1 MVVGA
6 TVAPLASVTGVPS
19 ALVNV
24 TVSSGITV
32 PLSLNPSPSV
42 SINAIPCIVAGT
54 NKPASRL
61 STLVSV
67 MVTGVVVPLL
77 PDMLVTSLSSMSL
90 VGSTLAS
97 VNT

>member
-1 MVVGA
+1 MVVGV

-24 TVSSGITV
+24 TVRLGITV
-32 PLSLNPSPSV
+32 PLSLNPSPSM

>member
-1 MVVGA
+1 MVIGV
-6 TVAPLASVTGVPS
+6 TVAPLASVTGVPL

-24 TVSSGITV
+24 TVRLGITV
-32 PLSLNPSPSV
+32 PLSLNPSPSM

-54 NKPASRL
+54 NKPASTL
-61 STLVSV
+61 STSALE
-67 MVTGVVVPLL
+67 MVTGAVEPLL
-77 PDMLVTSLSSMSL
+77 PDMLVTSLSSVSL